1 MDQSNKEKNI
11 QDINIGKNFK
21 LIKRLG
27 AGAFGEIFLGINQK
41 TNMEVALKLEPISSK
56 HLQLFYECKLY

>member
-1 MDQSNKEKNI
+1 MESSKEKNI
-11 QDINIGKNFK
+11 NDINIGKNFK

-56 HLQLFYECKLY
+56 HL

>member
-1 MDQSNKEKNI
+1 MESSKEKNI
-11 QDINIGKNFK
+11 NDINIGTNFK
-21 LIKRLG
+21 IINRLG

-56 HLQLFYECKLY
+56 HL